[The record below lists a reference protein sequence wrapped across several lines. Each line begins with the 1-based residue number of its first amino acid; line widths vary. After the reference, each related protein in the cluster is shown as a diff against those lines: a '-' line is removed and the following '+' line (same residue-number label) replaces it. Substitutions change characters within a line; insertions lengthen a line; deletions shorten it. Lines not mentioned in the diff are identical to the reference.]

1 MPNLIREETLMCC
14 NYKRCPVVKMFDDG
28 SMEISDDDAQNG
40 SFGTIK
46 LAPEV
51 ADRLIELAAERKTE
65 RP

>member
-1 MPNLIREETLMCC
+1 MPNLIHQETLMCC

-51 ADRLIELAAERKTE
+51 ADRLFELVAQRKRKSE
-65 RP
+65 